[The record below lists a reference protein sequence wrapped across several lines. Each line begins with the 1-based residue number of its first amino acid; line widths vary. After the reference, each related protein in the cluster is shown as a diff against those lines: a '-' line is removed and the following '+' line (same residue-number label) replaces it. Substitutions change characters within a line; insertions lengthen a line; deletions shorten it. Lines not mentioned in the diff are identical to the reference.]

1 MRGLLKE
8 FEADFQAATKK
19 AEEEA
24 ELARRICPRVTV
36 NKWDPLFADFLLI
49 HLDLH

>member
-1 MRGLLKE
+1 MEDRRVTYSNKEETMRGLLKE

-36 NKWDPLFADFLLI
+36 NK
-49 HLDLH
+49 